1 MAKMIMN
8 KRTLAVLLTLV
19 LVFNLIGV
27 GTYAAENTEPA
38 LVQNFQD
45 TYYKQN
51 GAAGTAGDWEIHLS
65 KTAAPAG
72 DDNVFDITLR
82 IETKDISTQLAGAT
96 HGAVALVLDVSS
108 SMAKETESCDRCGEA
123 KGHSNHKGKDSVCTY
138 KEVTHL
144 DLLKRAVNSFL
155 DSYAATATQGDK
167 RLVSIV
173 KFATNADTVL
183 SWIDVSDPNN
193 LTTVKNAVNAMGST
207 SGTNIEA
214 GLALGRNLLN
224 MSEIN
229 QIPLDNQSLIL
240 FSDGSPTVAV
250 GNKNDTSI
258 TKVAS
263 DGKGIGYGNKASDD
277 LGSILAG
284 VNAKKKAVAY
294 NTDAA
299 LLKSVFGAA
308 NVITSTA
315 DSLALDLTAEAG
327 KIITSTTNAST
338 VTDPMGVGVSMVVVP
353 AGYNTVGEK
362 WDLSKYTPT
371 VANGIT
377 TYTIQYRVELDPKAV
392 AADSNYPGYTVLT
405 PANGETTLNYTY
417 GENGTPVS
425 VDFNEPNIRGIN
437 RFTVRYEYVGNVP
450 AGAPQVPAAK
460 TYKAGQSVKVAD
472 IPALENYTFSGWSKT
487 DFVMPAADVV
497 ITGSWSENAKYDYSV
512 IYHANF
518 GANETKADAEN
529 ITGTYA
535 TSYAIEVDANAFTRA
550 NYTFIGWSTTPK
562 GEVVYQA
569 GDKLSFH
576 KGGQEELYAQWIEHD
591 KYSYTVIYNGNGG
604 ALENGDLA
612 YGDSEN
618 VSGTYATSHSVEV
631 DANSFVRSH
640 YTFTGWNTQ
649 ADGKGK
655 SYTAEEVIAL
665 TAQDNTL
672 TLYAQWTV
680 NEYRYTVEYKVRV
693 DDGEYTVFA
702 GQLPEN
708 APIGGVEAYGTEIA
722 PEALELPQSL
732 TDSDYTYEFTAAEGT
747 VIGEGENVVVVF
759 YTYITPPAPPAEEPP
774 VTPEPP
780 APSVEE
786 PEVET
791 PNEELVDLPDE
802 EVPMA
807 DVPKTGDPL
816 LVFLAAAAASGLG
829 LLGLS
834 CKKKEEQ

>member
-155 DSYAATATQGDK
+155 DSYAATATQGNK

-183 SWIDVSDPNN
+183 SWIDVSEPNN

-250 GNKNDTSI
+250 GNKNDTST

-392 AADSNYPGYTVLT
+392 AADSNDPGYTVLT

-450 AGAPQVPAAK
+450 AGAPQVSAAK

-529 ITGTYA
+529 IT
-535 TSYAIEVDANAFTRA
+535 
-550 NYTFIGWSTTPK
+550 
-562 GEVVYQA
+562 
-569 GDKLSFH
+569 
-576 KGGQEELYAQWIEHD
+576 
-591 KYSYTVIYNGNGG
+591 
-604 ALENGDLA
+604 
-612 YGDSEN
+612 
-618 VSGTYATSHSVEV
+618 GTYATSHSVEV

-759 YTYITPPAPPAEEPP
+759 YTYITPPAPPVEEPQITPEPPAPP
-774 VTPEPP
+774 VEEPKEESRITPEPP

-802 EVPMA
+802 EVPLA

-834 CKKKEEQ
+834 CKKKEER